1 VRGASWGRAVLAVC
15 SIGAVVGVAL
25 IGPAEA
31 TTKPPTVARSCA
43 ETDAKLV
50 PACGVWWGIWPR
62 AGADGKITNNLPVN
76 LASLEQGVGRQFDIV
91 SRYKGWGQDVYDA
104 WDYGFRDSGHIVLQ
118 DLTARNFTTN
128 TYVRWADIASGRYDA
143 YLRRQADRTKAFG
156 ARTFFSFNQEPE
168 QALERK
174 TAGTPEEF
182 AAAYRHVRAVF
193 DAAHVTNAVW
203 VWWVMGYSGHNAAYP
218 KLWPGADVVDWIG
231 YDPYDFGPCHGTSPK
246 TPQQTLQNWY
256 RWIDA
261 QPWAAGKPL
270 MLPEYGSNGTDKG
283 AWYAGIPAAL
293 KTLPRIKAAVEF
305 NSGGSCVHRISAS
318 PDNLA
323 GYRAASQDPYVNP
336 RSTTRPTPADPQ
348 SPDTGGTAAT
358 CRTAWARLEPA
369 CGVLWGVWPRAATT
383 GRLSYR
389 YADNVASLEKAL
401 GRRMDVVLRYQGW
414 GQPMFDPADVALRDS
429 GHLVLEDLSVRI
441 FGTKRAV
448 RWADVAAGRHDRE
461 LKRQA
466 ARTVAFKA
474 PALVSFSQDPR
485 ALTGTRGAGSA
496 RAYRAAYRHVRAVF
510 DAAGA
515 TNAVWVWWVRGEAG
529 HAAQEAALWPG
540 RDVVDWIAYSPVEDS
555 ACTGRPERTAA
566 KTFTPWYAWI
576 TSRPWAAGKPIALA
590 GYATAG
596 GPTADRGE
604 WYAQVPSALAAMP
617 RVKAAVQFDSRSGG
631 CDFRLAASTGTLS
644 GFRTAGLAASVSTGM
659 ATAAPAVR

>member
-1 VRGASWGRAVLAVC
+1 MRAASWGRTVLAVV
-15 SIGAVVGVAL
+15 IAVTGVAL
-25 IGPAEA
+25 IGPAQA
-31 TTKPPTVARSCA
+31 TPVPPAAQEQRARSCA

-62 AGADGKITNNLPVN
+62 ADANGRVSNNLPRN

-91 SRYKGWGQDVYDA
+91 TRYKGWGQDVYDA
-104 WDYGFRDSGHIVLQ
+104 WDHGFRDSGHLVLQ

-128 TYVRWADIASGRYDA
+128 TYVRWADIAAGKYDD
-143 YLRRQADRTKAFG
+143 YLRRQAERTKAFG

-168 QALERK
+168 QALERR

-231 YDPYDFGPCHGTSPK
+231 YDPYDFGPCTGAKPK
-246 TPQQTLQNWY
+246 TPLQTLERWY

-270 MLPEYGSNGTDKG
+270 MLPEYASNGTDQG

-293 KTLPRIKAAVEF
+293 KKLPRIKAAVQF
-305 NSGGSCVHRISAS
+305 NSGGGCVHRISAS

-323 GYRAASQDPYVNP
+323 GYRAASHDPYVNP
-336 RSTTRPTPADPQ
+336 RSTSQPVATPDAGTPAR
-348 SPDTGGTAAT
+348 T
-358 CRTAWARLEPA
+358 CRTTWARLEPA
-369 CGVLWGVWPRAATT
+369 CGVLWGVWPRAGAS

-389 YADNVASLEKAL
+389 LADNVASLESAL
-401 GRRMDVVLRYQGW
+401 GRRLDVVLRYQGW
-414 GQPMFDPADVALRDS
+414 GQPMFDATDAALRDS

-448 RWADVAAGRHDRE
+448 RWADVAAGRYDAE
-461 LKRQA
+461 LRAQA
-466 ARTVAFKA
+466 ARAVAFKA
-474 PALVSFSQDPR
+474 PVLVSFSQDPR
-485 ALTGTRGAGSA
+485 PLARSRGAGSA

-515 TNAVWVWWVRGEAG
+515 TNAVWVWWVRGEVA
-529 HAAQEAALWPG
+529 HAATESALWPG
-540 RDVVDWIAYSPVEDS
+540 ADVVDWIAYSPIEDS
-555 ACTGRPERTAA
+555 ACVGTPERTPAQ
-566 KTFTPWYAWI
+566 TFRPWYDWI

-590 GYATAG
+590 AYASAG
-596 GPTADRGE
+596 TDRGA
-604 WYAQVPSALAAMP
+604 WYAQVPAALAGMP
-617 RVKAAVQFDSRSGG
+617 RIKAAVQYDSRSGG
-631 CDFRLAASTGTLS
+631 CDFRLAASAGTLA
-644 GFRTAGLAASVSTGM
+644 GFRAAGLAPSV
-659 ATAAPAVR
+659 ATAVPAGTAAVR

>member
-1 VRGASWGRAVLAVC
+1 MRGSFWGRAVLAVC
-15 SIGAVVGVAL
+15 SAAAAVVGVAL

-31 TTKPPTVARSCA
+31 TPLPPTVARSCA

-62 AGADGKITNNLPVN
+62 ADASGRTTNDLPAN
-76 LASLEQGVGRQFDIV
+76 LAGLEQGVGRRFDIV

-104 WDYGFRDSGHIVLQ
+104 WDEGFRDSGHIVLE
-118 DLTARNFTTN
+118 DLTARNFATD
-128 TYVRWADIASGRYDA
+128 TYVRWADIAGGKYDD
-143 YLRRQADRTKAFG
+143 YLRRQAVRTKAFG

-218 KLWPGADVVDWIG
+218 KLWPGAGVVDWIG
-231 YDPYDFGPCHGTSPK
+231 YDPYDFGPCHRAAPK

-293 KTLPRIKAAVEF
+293 RTLPRIKAAVEF
-305 NSGGSCVHRISAS
+305 NSGSSCVHRISAS
-318 PDNLA
+318 PDNFA
-323 GYRAASQDPYVNP
+323 GYRAASKDGYVNP
-336 RSTTRPTPADPQ
+336 RSTTQPAGSAPQTPDA
-348 SPDTGGTAAT
+348 TGSATA
-358 CRTAWARLEPA
+358 CRTPWARLEPA
-369 CGVLWGVWPRAATT
+369 CGVLWGVWPRAGAS
-383 GRLSYR
+383 GVLSER
-389 YADNVASLEKAL
+389 FAANAASLEAAL

-414 GQPMFDPADVALRDS
+414 GRPMFDAGDAALRDT
-429 GHLVLEDLSVRI
+429 GHLVLEDLSVRV
-441 FGTKRAV
+441 FGTRRAV
-448 RWADVAAGRHDRE
+448 RWADVAAGRYDRE
-461 LKRQA
+461 LRAQA
-466 ARTVAFKA
+466 ARAAAFDA
-474 PALVSFSQDPR
+474 PVLVSFSQDPR
-485 ALTGTRGAGSA
+485 ALARPRGAGSA

-515 TNAVWVWWVRGEAG
+515 TNAVWVWWVRGEVG
-529 HAAQEAALWPG
+529 HGAEESALWPG
-540 RDVVDWIAYSPVEDS
+540 ADVVDWIAYSPVEDS
-555 ACTGRPERTAA
+555 ACTGTPERSPAQ
-566 KTFTPWYAWI
+566 TFRPWYDWI
-576 TSRPWAAGKPIALA
+576 TGRPWAAGKPIALA

-604 WYAQVPSALAAMP
+604 WYAQVPAALAAMP
-617 RVKAAVQFDSRSGG
+617 RVRAAVQFDSRSGG
-631 CDFRLAASTGTLS
+631 CDFRLAASAATLS
-644 GFRTAGLAASVSTGM
+644 GFRAAGLAASVATGS
-659 ATAAPAVR
+659 ATAR